1 VSSWAESSDGDD
13 AIDVRELV
21 ATLWTRRWHI
31 LVATVVSTVLFGV
44 AAFVLTPIYRAA
56 VVLTPVNQEADGM
69 GLLNSALGQLGG
81 LAALAGIQLGG
92 GNAQTEE
99 SLAVLRSR
107 QFTEEFI
114 REQDLMPELFH
125 RKWDEGRRAWRDP
138 DDPPTLAEAWKFFD
152 RKVRRISQDKKTGL
166 ITLQVEWRDPAKAA
180 AWANLLVERLNGEM
194 RARAIAKTNA
204 SVGYLQK
211 ELEGTAAV
219 DTRAAI
225 NRLMEAQINQRM
237 FANVTKEYSLRVVDR
252 ALPPDR
258 KDKVRPK
265 RAMMLIGGML
275 VGLLIGAT
283 FAYVA
288 AKWSRPARQ
297 PG

>member
-1 VSSWAESSDGDD
+1 MSSWAEIPPVDD
-13 AIDVRELV
+13 AIDLREV
-21 ATLWTRRWHI
+21 AATLWKGRWLI
-31 LVATVVSTVLFGV
+31 LCVSVASTAAFGV
-44 AAFVLTPIYRAA
+44 AAFMMTPIYQAST
-56 VVLTPVNQEADGM
+56 VLTPVNMEADGM
-69 GLLNSALGQLGG
+69 GLLSSAVGQLGG

-92 GNAQTEE
+92 ANSQTEE

-114 REQDLMPELFH
+114 TEHNLMPELFY
-125 RKWDEGRRAWRDP
+125 RKWDASAGAWRVAP
-138 DDPPTLAEAWKFFD
+138 DKVPTLAEGAKFFD
-152 RKVRRISQDKKTGL
+152 RKVRRVSQDKKTGL
-166 ITLQVEWRDPAKAA
+166 ITVQVGWCDPAKAA
-180 AWANLLVERLNGEM
+180 AWANLLVERLNAEI

-211 ELEGTAAV
+211 ELEATVAV

-237 FANVTKEYSLRVVDR
+237 FANVTKEYALRVVDR

-275 VGLLIGAT
+275 AGLLVGVG
-283 FAYVA
+283 YVYAA
-288 AKWSRPARQ
+288 AKWLRPA
-297 PG
+297 G

>member
-1 VSSWAESSDGDD
+1 M
-13 AIDVRELV
+13 
-21 ATLWTRRWHI
+21 
-31 LVATVVSTVLFGV
+31 
-44 AAFVLTPIYRAA
+44 TPIYRAA
-56 VVLTPVNQEADGM
+56 TVLTPVNQDADGM

-92 GNAQTEE
+92 GNQQTEE
-99 SLAVLRSR
+99 ALAVLRSR

-114 REQDLMPELFH
+114 REQNLMPELFYK
-125 RKWDEGRRAWRDP
+125 KWDESRRAWRVDAKKV
-138 DDPPTLAEAWKFFD
+138 PTPAQAYKFFD
-152 RKVRRISQDKKTGL
+152 RKVRRVSQDKKTGL

-180 AWANLLVERLNGEM
+180 AWANLLVERLNAEM

-211 ELEGTAAV
+211 ELEGTVAV

-237 FANVTKEYSLRVVDR
+237 FANVTKEYALRVVDR
-252 ALPPDR
+252 ALPPDL

-265 RAMMLIGGML
+265 RAMMLIGGL
-275 VGLLIGAT
+275 LAGLLLGAAW
-283 FAYVA
+283 AYVT
-288 AKWSRPARQ
+288 AKWSRPRAPARETT
-297 PG
+297 